1 MKNFDGL
8 LKEYCS
14 RLNDNDLYYLD
25 SRYSQFLCGDRAD
38 ISNFLSQSK
47 DIDKMLSSAENSDEF
62 FDMIDKIG
70 EFVKKNVTQ
79 EIRLNFN

>member
-70 EFVKKNVTQ
+70 EFVKKECDARNKA
-79 EIRLNFN
+79 